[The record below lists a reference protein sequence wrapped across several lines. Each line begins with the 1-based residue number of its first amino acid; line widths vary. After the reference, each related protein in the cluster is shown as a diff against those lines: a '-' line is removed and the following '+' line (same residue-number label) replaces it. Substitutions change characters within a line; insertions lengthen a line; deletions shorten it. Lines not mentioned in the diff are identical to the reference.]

1 MAISR
6 RNFLQVGAI
15 ALLSAG
21 APLSLTAMAAGRRAS
36 AEESTKGARN
46 LTAGAASH
54 APFMSKATFAPYL
67 NTTFSLL
74 AAPATGFPLELVE
87 IHDTVPESQRKLAA
101 KTGKECFALVFRARG
116 GESVR
121 QNTHQL
127 NHAALGEFSLF
138 IGPLKSLKGRGR
150 DQFYEAVINHLKA

>member
-21 APLSLTAMAAGRRAS
+21 TPLSLTAMAAGRRAS
-36 AEESTKGARN
+36 VDESTKGARN
-46 LTAGAASH
+46 LTGGAASH

-74 AAPATGFPLELVE
+74 AGPSMEIPVELVE
-87 IHDTVPESQRKLAA
+87 IHDMVPESHKKLAA
-101 KTGKECFALVFRARG
+101 KKGQECFALVFRARR
-116 GESVR
+116 GESIK
-121 QNTHQL
+121 QDTHQL
-127 NHAALGEFSLF
+127 SHAALGQFGLF

-150 DQFYEAVINHLKA
+150 GQLYEAVINHLKA